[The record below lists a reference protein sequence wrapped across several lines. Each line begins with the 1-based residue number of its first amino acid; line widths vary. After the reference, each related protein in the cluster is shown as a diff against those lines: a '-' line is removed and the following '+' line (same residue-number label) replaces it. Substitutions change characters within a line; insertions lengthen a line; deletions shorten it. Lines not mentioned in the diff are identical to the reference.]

1 VPQRITPPGIPD
13 HTLKDVCNDDKQIGG
28 EWIPLPKSITTANPV
43 PRDPVEKDSRVPRLE
58 DPLHP
63 EAPAVVKTSGTKNCN
78 EASPIYRVKGLS
90 EIDFENNSG
99 GLSGVANAEQI
110 RGVNDVF
117 RDTAARKE
125 PSLIRIDKGVN
136 VFLES
141 RRENLSDSFHDA
153 VLEGDGPKL
162 RRMAGGFRF
171 WEEHKEGPVDTREV
185 NGAIVEGGEDSSD
198 IGRHK
203 VPEGGEESR
212 TKPVRPR
219 AGKFV
224 HADKG
229 GFYLVWGER
238 RTEAAAKL
246 GVSG

>member
-1 VPQRITPPGIPD
+1 
-13 HTLKDVCNDDKQIGG
+13 
-28 EWIPLPKSITTANPV
+28 
-43 PRDPVEKDSRVPRLE
+43 
-58 DPLHP
+58 
-63 EAPAVVKTSGTKNCN
+63 
-78 EASPIYRVKGLS
+78 
-90 EIDFENNSG
+90 
-99 GLSGVANAEQI
+99 VANAEQI

-125 PSLIRIDKGVN
+125 PSLIRIDKGVD

-141 RRENLSDSFHDA
+141 HRENLSDSFHDA
-153 VLEGDGPKL
+153 VLEGDGPEL